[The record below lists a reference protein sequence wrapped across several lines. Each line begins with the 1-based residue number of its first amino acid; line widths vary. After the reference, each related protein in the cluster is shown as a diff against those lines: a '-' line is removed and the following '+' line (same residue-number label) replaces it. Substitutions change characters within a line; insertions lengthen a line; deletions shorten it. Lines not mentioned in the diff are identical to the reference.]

1 MGIRQLDIC
10 NRVMAQAQGIA
21 ESDFPIDAFPAKVQS
36 VILNMVRHENFKV
49 EYLATAILSATAS
62 ALGNTYNIRVKGQW
76 TTNAALYIIMVGRP
90 GLGKTPPLE
99 AVFRPLRKRDCRALE
114 KFKAEMAAY
123 QNTMKESKGNNGTD
137 RPVLRRTIVSDF
149 TPEALMLAH
158 YNCPRGITIL
168 ADEIMG
174 MFNSANR
181 YTNGQLIEQLLTA
194 WSGGALDVIRV
205 SNSTP
210 VHIERPC
217 INIIG
222 TAQTKRIHE
231 LLKKGFE
238 ENGLLDRIL
247 FVLPKSREVSKWTNR
262 DDDGEKTSLAAKRWE
277 KILDKVLALDYDT
290 ETEGDGM
297 EEHAAHVLSMNSEAK
312 EYFFSWWNEKVERIN
327 RIEDDADVDS
337 REMKHP
343 SHVARLALIIQV
355 LRYASDESHLQFVDP
370 VSVKAAIRLND
381 YFEDSYIRIRSFV
394 ADNTCEEPP
403 KVLLSLLPD
412 TFDTKTAIAVGK
424 ELQNIS
430 ERTVMNYLRELC
442 HSRLLKKS
450 KAGHYEKMVYES
462 GKYSINENEP
472 STQNCNE

>member
-1 MGIRQLDIC
+1 MTNIRLELC
-10 NRVMAQAQGIA
+10 NRIRMEA
-21 ESDFPIDAFPAKVQS
+21 EHINDTDFPLEVFPQTMQS
-36 VILNMVRHENFKV
+36 VILDMARYENYKAEFI
-49 EYLATAILSATAS
+49 ATAMLSAVSA
-62 ALGNTYNIRVKGQW
+62 ALGGTYRIRIKGEWQS
-76 TTNAALYIIMVGRP
+76 NAALYIILVGRP

-99 AVFRPLRKRDCRALE
+99 AAYRPIRKHDYAL
-114 KFKAEMAAY
+114 FKAYETELEVWKAAG
-123 QNTMKESKGNNGTD
+123 ENGKK
-137 RPVLRRTIVSDF
+137 PVLRRTVVSDF
-149 TPEALMLAH
+149 TPESLLLTH
-158 YNCPRGITIL
+158 NNNPRSVAIL
-168 ADEIMG
+168 VDEIMG

-222 TAQTKRIHE
+222 TTQTKRIHE

-277 KILDKVLALDYDT
+277 KILNKVLALDYNA

-297 EEHAAHVLSMNSEAK
+297 EEQIAHVLSMNSEAK

-327 RIEDDADVDS
+327 QIEDDADVDS

-343 SHVARLALIIQV
+343 AHVARLALIIQV
-355 LRYASDESHLQFVDP
+355 LRYASDESHLQFVDL

-403 KVLLSLLPD
+403 KILLSLLPN
-412 TFDTKTAIAVGK
+412 TFDTKTAIAAGK

-450 KAGHYEKMVYES
+450 KAGHYEKLVYES
-462 GKYSINENEP
+462 SKYSMNEKES
-472 STQNCNE
+472 STQNYNE